1 MKKCDFFPVWRA
13 RSGSGGNRPWIVGLF
28 SSDWTSY
35 DFASEASSRVRPNPI
50 ASHRARSLRAS
61 APRATVRQRDV
72 GRCQLFGAC
81 APNPVT
87 NPSRPP
93 DRSLEMAAWLA
104 PSIRSPT
111 GNGSSPRH
119 GVRLDRT
126 PGDDAVY
133 VEAARAN
140 LRARRARGFL
150 ERRVTR
156 LSLPALRPR
165 PRPTVPSPSVEWL
178 KKYPLPSIALQ
189 AYWRIAGMSY
199 LKYSNMC
206 AEVVRASLKEP
217 FFTKVRPQSLSP
229 SRRPTRRGTRPAS
242 PISSLAPTRHDAADA
257 DDASSRRVHTGEG
270 SRGGVH
276 EGDQVHRR

>member
-1 MKKCDFFPVWRA
+1 M
-13 RSGSGGNRPWIVGLF
+13 GLF

-229 SRRPTRRGTRPAS
+229 PADPPAVEPAS

>member
-1 MKKCDFFPVWRA
+1 
-13 RSGSGGNRPWIVGLF
+13 
-28 SSDWTSY
+28 
-35 DFASEASSRVRPNPI
+35 
-50 ASHRARSLRAS
+50 
-61 APRATVRQRDV
+61 
-72 GRCQLFGAC
+72 
-81 APNPVT
+81 
-87 NPSRPP
+87 
-93 DRSLEMAAWLA
+93 MAAWLA

-229 SRRPTRRGTRPAS
+229 SRRPTRRGTRVS
-242 PISSLAPTRHDAADA
+242 DFLARPDPTR
-257 DDASSRRVHTGEG
+257 RR
-270 SRGGVH
+270 
-276 EGDQVHRR
+276 RR

>member
-1 MKKCDFFPVWRA
+1 MRPQPRHEPVA
-13 RSGSGGNRPWIVGLF
+13 PAGPLF
-28 SSDWTSY
+28 
-35 DFASEASSRVRPNPI
+35 
-50 ASHRARSLRAS
+50 
-61 APRATVRQRDV
+61 
-72 GRCQLFGAC
+72 
-81 APNPVT
+81 
-87 NPSRPP
+87 
-93 DRSLEMAAWLA
+93 
-104 PSIRSPT
+104 
-111 GNGSSPRH
+111 GNGSLAGTQHPQPYRKRVIPRH

-229 SRRPTRRGTRPAS
+229 SRRPTRRGTRVS
-242 PISSLAPTRHDAADA
+242 DFLACPDPTR
-257 DDASSRRVHTGEG
+257 RR
-270 SRGGVH
+270 
-276 EGDQVHRR
+276 RR